1 MDQKAAYEI
10 TIAEKLEQL
19 TVPDVVD
26 AIWARIETQL
36 DIDMPPDDGPTGGK
50 SPSGGGS
57 WRIAGVFVFVAAL
70 VATLYFTNR
79 KPTNNNPDKV
89 IESPATITN
98 PGNTFDKP
106 PPRTVT
112 PVQQF
117 APATDKDV
125 LTNSPLLVDS
135 SIDRAPDQQSILVP
149 DSRPDSLAVSPP
161 LAPPVFF
168 PTDTTGKK
176 RRGVQGITDD
186 DYRIV
191 PKKKDST

>member
-10 TIAEKLEQL
+10 TITEKLEQL
-19 TVPDVVD
+19 NVPDMVD
-26 AIWARIETQL
+26 AIWARIESQL
-36 DIDMPPDDGPTGGK
+36 DIDMPPDDAPAGGQ

-57 WRIAGVFVFVAAL
+57 WRIAGMIVFVAAL

-79 KPTNNNPDKV
+79 KPTNNNPEKV
-89 IESPATITN
+89 IESPATISN
-98 PGNTFDKP
+98 PDNTLDKP
-106 PPRTVT
+106 PPRTIT
-112 PVQQF
+112 PVRQF
-117 APATDKDV
+117 APVTDQDA

-135 SIDRAPDQQSILVP
+135 SIDRAPDQQLIMAP
-149 DSRPDSLAVSPP
+149 DSPP
-161 LAPPVFF
+161 VAPPIFF
-168 PTDTTGKK
+168 PGDTAGKK

>member
-1 MDQKAAYEI
+1 MDQKATYEI

-19 TVPDVVD
+19 NVPDMVD

-36 DIDMPPDDGPTGGK
+36 DIDMPPDDAPAGGQSPT
-50 SPSGGGS
+50 GGGS
-57 WRIAGVFVFVAAL
+57 WRIAGIIVFVAAL

-79 KPTNNNPDKV
+79 KPTNNNQDKN

-112 PVQQF
+112 PVRQF
-117 APATDKDV
+117 APATNGDA
-125 LTNSPLLVDS
+125 LTNSPLLIDS
-135 SIDRAPDQQSILVP
+135 SIDPAPDQQVP
-149 DSRPDSLAVSPP
+149 ESRTDSLAVIPP
-161 LAPPVFF
+161 VAPPVFV
-168 PTDTTGKK
+168 PGDTIGKK